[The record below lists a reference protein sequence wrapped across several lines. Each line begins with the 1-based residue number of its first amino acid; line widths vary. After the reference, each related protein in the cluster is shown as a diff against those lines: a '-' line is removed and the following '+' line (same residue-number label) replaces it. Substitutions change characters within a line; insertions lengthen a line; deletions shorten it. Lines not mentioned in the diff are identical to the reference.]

1 MKSLLTC
8 TLILG
13 ISIGS
18 AHADKYTSLKKEV
31 EQSIARGSNWLLKQQ
46 HADGY
51 WDDPEL
57 PAFTALALNAIV
69 RDPSLKKVDGKLP
82 AKVEKGFQ
90 WLLKQ
95 QKEDGGI
102 YNRGLGTYNT
112 ATSVTAMMAAM
123 SATGRKDFEPA
134 VVKARAYLIGAQ
146 WDAGE
151 KGKADNIND
160 GGIGYGSDDSYTNLS
175 STYLAIEAIALSES
189 VVADGKYGDQPKLNW
204 GAALTFLSRCQN
216 LEETNDQK
224 WASDDP
230 VNKGGVVY
238 RPGESK
244 GEDVVTEGGRVAL
257 RSYGSM
263 TYAGMLS
270 MIYAKVDV
278 NDPRVVAMKSWLGA
292 NYTLDENP
300 GLGPQGI
307 YYYFQAMAK
316 ALTAAQMDTL
326 PLKDGKQVDWRMEL
340 GSKLLQLQRE
350 NGSWVNDNGRFMESN
365 AVLVSSYSV
374 LALEQLYDSFPKK

>member
-1 MKSLLTC
+1 MKPLITC
-8 TLILG
+8 SLILG
-13 ISIGS
+13 LGLSS
-18 AHADKYTSLKKEV
+18 AHADKYTSLKNEV
-31 EQSIARGSNWLLKQQ
+31 VESVARGNKWLLQQQ
-46 HADGY
+46 HPDGY
-51 WDDPEL
+51 WDDPEV

-69 RDPSLKKVDGKLP
+69 RDPNFKKDKDGKFP

-95 QKEDGGI
+95 QKKDGGI

-112 ATSVTAMMAAM
+112 ATSVTAMMAA
-123 SATGRKDFEPA
+123 GRTDFEPA
-134 VVKARAYLIGAQ
+134 VVKARSYLIGAQ

-151 KGKADNIND
+151 KGKTDNLND

-175 STYLAIEAIALSES
+175 TTYLAIEAIALSES
-189 VVADGKYGDQPKLNW
+189 VVADGKYGEQPSLNW
-204 GAALTFLSRCQN
+204 DAALTFLSRCQN
-216 LEETNDQK
+216 LTDTNDQE

-230 VNKGGVVY
+230 VNKGGVIY

-244 GEDVVTEGGRVAL
+244 GEDVVTKEGRVAL

-278 NDPRVVAMKSWLGA
+278 NDPRVKAMKSWLGA

-307 YYYFQAMAK
+307 YYYFQAMSK

-326 PLKDGKQVDWRMEL
+326 PLDDGTKVDWRKEL

-365 AVLVSSYSV
+365 AVLVTSYSV
-374 LALEQLYDSFPKK
+374 LALEQLYDSFPQK